1 MKQILEFLFHI
12 QTTGTAVSDL
22 KGDESVFLCLIE
34 QTQDLDTVNAQK
46 LRDFLLCQV
55 LDIVVP
61 GDFYH

>member
-12 QTTGTAVSDL
+12 QTSGTTVSDL
-22 KGDESVFLCLIE
+22 EGDQPVFLCLIE
-34 QTQDLDTVNAQK
+34 QTKDLDTVNAQK

-61 GDFYH
+61 GNFYH